1 MSDLFEAYDH
11 DGDRLVVSP
20 AEGDTFDDGQEP
32 APGSVY
38 FGAGRSG
45 VILSPLQIDDLIAY
59 LRQFASGTPDASVLD
74 SRRVEALRIAS
85 KYNAGAGPLSD
96 RTLAYARFLLGE
108 PVDS

>member
-1 MSDLFEAYDH
+1 MSDFFEACDH

-20 AEGDTFDDGQEP
+20 AEGDAFEDGQEP

-85 KYNAGAGPLSD
+85 EHNPTAGPMCD
-96 RTLAYARFLLGE
+96 RTLSYARFLLGE
-108 PVDS
+108 EV